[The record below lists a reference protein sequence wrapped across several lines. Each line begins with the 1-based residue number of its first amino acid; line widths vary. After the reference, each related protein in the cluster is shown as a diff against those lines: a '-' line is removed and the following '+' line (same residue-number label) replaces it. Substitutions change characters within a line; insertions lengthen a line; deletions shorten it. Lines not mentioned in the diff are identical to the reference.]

1 MSRPAMPLTDE
12 QIAHIRESATSGG
25 ILARIYQVSPAT
37 ISKIRNGLSH
47 KDPAKGA
54 PQCRNRLAR
63 YPASFAGLFSA
74 SSFS

>member
-1 MSRPAMPLTDE
+1 MSRPATPLTDE
-12 QIAHIRESATSGG
+12 QTAHIRESPMSGG
-25 ILARIYQVSPAT
+25 ILARLYHVSPAT
-37 ISKIRNGLSH
+37 ISKIRNGKLH
-47 KDPAKGA
+47 KDPLQGA